1 MKEKGKNHRHRMD
14 KAKYEII
21 IEERRERREDPGNRY
36 IYIWLAYQQT
46 GTNQQTNPRTW
57 STKMYIPFYH
67 CWVVERFFFC
77 FWEDFQATVVVL
89 SVVLIMLEEKA
100 SLSVNLSVPPP

>member
-1 MKEKGKNHRHRMD
+1 MACLSANPN
-14 KAKYEII
+14 
-21 IEERRERREDPGNRY
+21 ERTE
-36 IYIWLAYQQT
+36 
-46 GTNQQTNPRTW
+46 PRTW

-100 SLSVNLSVPPP
+100 SLSVNPSVPF

>member
-21 IEERRERREDPGNRY
+21 IEERRERREDLDNRY

-46 GTNQQTNPRTW
+46 RTNERSLVLGAQ
-57 STKMYIPFYH
+57 KCIFPFIIVG
-67 CWVVERFFFC
+67 W
-77 FWEDFQATVVVL
+77 L
-89 SVVLIMLEEKA
+89 SVTFFVFGRISKLRW
-100 SLSVNLSVPPP
+100 